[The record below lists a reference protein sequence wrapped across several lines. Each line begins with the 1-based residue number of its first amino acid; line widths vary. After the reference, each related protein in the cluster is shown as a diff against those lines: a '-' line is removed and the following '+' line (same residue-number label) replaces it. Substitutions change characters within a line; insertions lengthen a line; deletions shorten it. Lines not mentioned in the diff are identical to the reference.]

1 MAKFVPQSEMPL
13 SDQVRVRREKL
24 DALRAEGFDPFVQT
38 RFEVTADSA
47 AVKSNYEAM
56 EGTSVRLAVRIMS
69 KRGMGKVSFCDLQ
82 DSTGRIQLYV
92 KFDEMDEAEFN
103 RFKKYDIGDIVGV
116 AGDVFKTERG
126 EISVRV
132 HEATLLSKSLLPLPE
147 KFHGLTDK
155 ETRFRQRYVDLMV
168 NPEVKRN
175 FVIRSRFIKFMRN
188 YLDDRQYIEVET
200 PVLNTIAG
208 GAAARPFVTHHN
220 TLDIDMYMRIA
231 TELPLKRLIV
241 GGMDRVYEIGRIFRN
256 EGMDPKH
263 NPEFTSVELYQAY
276 ADFHDM
282 MDIAEGIISG
292 AAMEILGTYQV
303 QWMGEEIDL
312 TPGWRRMTMVEAVRE
327 YVGIDFGAITDDA
340 EAVAAAKA
348 KGVELA
354 EAAEKTWGNALY
366 ACFDQKVEEHLIQPP
381 FITMYPVEV
390 SPLTKRSPLDSR
402 LTERFELF
410 ICHSELANAYSELND
425 PIDQRQRF
433 MKQVEQRERGDDET
447 EMLDEDFL
455 TAMEY
460 GMPPTGGMGMGV
472 DRVVMLLTG
481 ADTIREVILFPTM
494 KPTDM
499 PKSDKTEEKVENSP
513 VSTPVEKEEKI
524 DFSKVE
530 IEPLFQDFVDFETF
544 SKSDFRAVKVL
555 ACEAV
560 KKSKKLLKFTLD
572 DGTGVERTILSGIHA
587 YYEPE
592 ELVGKTCVAITN
604 LPPRP
609 MMGIES
615 CGMLISAVHHEEG
628 EEKLH
633 LLMLDNHIPAGAKM
647 Y

>member
-1 MAKFVPQSEMPL
+1 MAKFVPQPEL
-13 SDQVRVRREKL
+13 SLNDQMQIRREKL
-24 DALRAEGFDPFVQT
+24 AALQAEGRDPFLQT
-38 RFEVTADSA
+38 KYDFNTDSA
-47 AVKSNYEAM
+47 AVKADYERF
-56 EGTSVRLAVRIMS
+56 EGKTVKVAGRLMS
-69 KRGMGKVSFCDLQ
+69 KRGQGKVMFCDLQ
-82 DSTGRIQLYV
+82 DRTGRIQIFV
-92 KFDEMDEAEFN
+92 KIDELGEEEYN

-116 AGDVFKTERG
+116 EGEVFKTKTE
-126 EISVRV
+126 EISIRAKAV
-132 HEATLLSKSLLPLPE
+132 TLLSKSLLPLPN

-155 ETRFRQRYVDLMV
+155 EARFRQRYVDLMV

-175 FVIRSRFIKFMRN
+175 FVIRSKFIKHLRN
-188 YLDDRQYIEVET
+188 YLDSMGYIEVET

-241 GGMDRVYEIGRIFRN
+241 GGMDRVYEVGRIFRN

-263 NPEFTSVELYQAY
+263 NPEFTTVELYQAY

-282 MDIAEGIISG
+282 MDIAEGIYTTFAKEVMGS
-292 AAMEILGTYQV
+292 YQLE
-303 QWMGEEIDL
+303 WMGEKIDL
-312 TPGWRRMTMVEAVRE
+312 TPGWPRLTMVDAVKK
-327 YVGIDFGAITDDA
+327 YVGVDFGAITDDA

-348 KGVELA
+348 VGVELA
-354 EAAEKTWGNALY
+354 DAAEKTWGNALY
-366 ACFDQKVEEHLIQPP
+366 ACFDQKVEEHLVQPT

-390 SPLTKRSPLDSR
+390 SPLTKRSPEDSR
-402 LTERFELF
+402 LTERFEFF
-410 ICHSELANAYSELND
+410 INRSEMGNAYSELND
-425 PIDQRQRF
+425 PIDQRERF

-455 TAMEY
+455 TALEY
-460 GMPPTGGMGMGV
+460 GMPPTGGMGMGI
-472 DRVVMLLTG
+472 DRAVMLFTG

-494 KPTDM
+494 KPTDL
-499 PKSDKTEEKVENSP
+499 PKSEKPAEKLENEVIP
-513 VSTPVEKEEKI
+513 APPKVEEKI
-524 DFSKVE
+524 DFSNVE
-530 IEPLFQDFVDFETF
+530 IEPLFADYVDFDTF

-555 ACEAV
+555 ECEAV

-572 DGTGVERTILSGIHA
+572 DGTGTNRTILSGIHA

-592 ELVGKTCVAITN
+592 ELVGKTLLAITN

-609 MMGIES
+609 MMGIDS
-615 CGMLISAVHHEEG
+615 CGMLISAVHHENG

-633 LLMLDNHIPAGAKM
+633 LIMLDNHIPAGAKM